1 MDGTNVV
8 DERKF
13 IWIKEMN
20 LNERDD
26 LGENNECM
34 KEMNVNKGDK
44 EKSLGEEV
52 LVDEKDKCKNLYIE
66 SEKEK

>member
-1 MDGTNVV
+1 
-8 DERKF
+8 
-13 IWIKEMN
+13 MN